1 MCGSGGWVVWY
12 SKQNIKQEKLVFYPK
27 ICFPASK
34 LNRLQRGRLFVL
46 LHQAGLLNA
55 GVRPKEHRAGSR
67 AQDTNREGCQLN
79 PLLLWSQGRSPP
91 REA

>member
-55 GVRPKEHRAGSR
+55 GVRPKEHGAG
-67 AQDTNREGCQLN
+67 
-79 PLLLWSQGRSPP
+79 
-91 REA
+91 